1 MKSKLEESIIIE
13 NALQILE
20 ERLRREPFDFNCIAD
35 TEKYLVLKL
44 SEKDNEIFSLILLDS
59 RHRMID
65 FIELFTGTVD
75 ACSVHTREV
84 VRLVLKHNAAAIILT
99 HNHPSGVAEPSQS
112 DIDITDKI
120 RQSLSLID
128 VRVLDHIVI
137 GGTDTVSF
145 AKRGLV

>member
-1 MKSKLEESIIIE
+1 MKSIIEENIVIE

-20 ERLRREPFDFNCIAD
+20 ERLRKDPFNFTCIAD

-44 SEKDNEIFSLILLDS
+44 SEKNNEIFSLILLDS
-59 RHRMID
+59 RHRMIE
-65 FIELFTGTVD
+65 FVELFTGTID

-84 VRLVLKHNAAAIILT
+84 VRYALKHNAAAIILA
-99 HNHPSGVAEPSQS
+99 HNHPSGISEPSQS

-137 GGTDTVSF
+137 AGTDTVSF